1 MRASTGSAG
10 RAAAWPRPCRSRG
23 RRQPGAV
30 AGLVGVAAVMGPYDP
45 RAAVCPLATLTAKG
59 PQACLR

>member
-1 MRASTGSAG
+1 MLVSTSFTQSPQGITQASDP
-10 RAAAWPRPCRSRG
+10 AAA
-23 RRQPGAV
+23 AT
-30 AGLVGVAAVMGPYDP
+30 AMGPYYP